1 MQSCCWWRWLGPSI
15 LRRAASAFSCP
26 LEHAVLSRSVSDAE
40 RTKMF
45 ARYGLVGASA
55 AALGALASA
64 NPDLMASLGI
74 SQLTALRAMFVFYAS
89 LGAAAAV
96 LYAQIP
102 ADMSLVTKTATS
114 ALGPIAR
121 DRLPDGG
128 SVKHRLVC

>member
-1 MQSCCWWRWLGPSI
+1 
-15 LRRAASAFSCP
+15 
-26 LEHAVLSRSVSDAE
+26 
-40 RTKMF
+40 MF